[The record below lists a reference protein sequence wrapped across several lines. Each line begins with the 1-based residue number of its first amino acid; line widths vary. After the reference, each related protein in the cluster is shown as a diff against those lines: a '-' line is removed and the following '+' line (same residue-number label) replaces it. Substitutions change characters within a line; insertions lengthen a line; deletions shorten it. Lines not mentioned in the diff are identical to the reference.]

1 VLDRILFAIEKSIT
15 IYIAL
20 LMLIQVVKSNLII
33 LKRVKVAINN
43 FFFLLSIY
51 LSYLI
56 VIKIIALKQLRLQ
69 LLFLLLNSFSI
80 LNFITFKCCYIT
92 ILSFLIFKTFV
103 LLILISTN
111 RLKLFAINS
120 LFVSKLIR

>member
-1 VLDRILFAIEKSIT
+1 
-15 IYIAL
+15 
-20 LMLIQVVKSNLII
+20 MLIQVVKSNLII

>member
-1 VLDRILFAIEKSIT
+1 MLDRILFAIEKSIT